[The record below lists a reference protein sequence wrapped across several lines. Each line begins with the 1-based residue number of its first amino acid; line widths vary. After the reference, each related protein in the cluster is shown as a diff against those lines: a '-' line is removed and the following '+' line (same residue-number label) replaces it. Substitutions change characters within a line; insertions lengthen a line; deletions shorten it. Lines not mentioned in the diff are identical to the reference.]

1 MSADR
6 RWTLIAYGYGAL
18 LSAVLG
24 YFMLGLVV
32 QVSDSFGNLLAVQKP
47 TLAELLRDQFS
58 QRAYLR
64 PLLWAQIKLVYD
76 LSGGQYYD
84 WFRGIHVV
92 QVVLL
97 VGLTVSF
104 LRPQR
109 AADVAL
115 VPLSLAVL
123 TGAHT
128 FAPMVREAFPINS
141 FLTIAI
147 CVLATAV
154 LAARDRSRWYTDVLV
169 IVMFVGAVLTVESG
183 ILIWVVCAGAALL
196 KMQGISRRALVVM
209 TVALGLYV
217 VVRMLVFNVGTPS
230 LAERASGF
238 GFGVLEPSE
247 LIARFEGRP
256 WGFYVYNV
264 ISSFSTVLFSEPKGG
279 VWRFIYELTLGS
291 VHPWTAV
298 SVASSAAGT
307 VLVLRYVWMRRQ
319 QFRTLA
325 LEHGDR
331 VVALFVIVL
340 AANAAL
346 SFPYTKNVIMGP
358 AGVFFAAAVYVA
370 ARSSLDNLAA
380 ARSAVPIAAVM
391 VVLSF
396 GWAFREVGTLYNL
409 RRTAAEQRAEW
420 VTVDQWLERQRLVL
434 QGSDARTL
442 RNHLQRDAIW
452 AHPTPSQP
460 TSAWKRWF
468 DIDW

>member
-1 MSADR
+1 
-6 RWTLIAYGYGAL
+6 
-18 LSAVLG
+18 
-24 YFMLGLVV
+24 
-32 QVSDSFGNLLAVQKP
+32 P

-92 QVVLL
+92 PVVLL
-97 VGLTVSF
+97 VGLTVAF

-128 FAPMVREAFPINS
+128 FAPMVREAFPLNS
-141 FLTIAI
+141 LLTIAI

-154 LAARDRSRWYTDVLV
+154 LAARDRARWYTVVLV

-217 VVRMLVFNVGTPS
+217 VVRILVFNVGTPS

-256 WGFYVYNV
+256 WGFYLYNV
-264 ISSFSTVLFSEPKGG
+264 ISSFSTVLFSEPQGG
-279 VWRFIYELTLGS
+279 VWRLS
-291 VHPWTAV
+291 V
-298 SVASSAAGT
+298 
-307 VLVLRYVWMRRQ
+307 
-319 QFRTLA
+319 
-325 LEHGDR
+325 
-331 VVALFVIVL
+331 
-340 AANAAL
+340 
-346 SFPYTKNVIMGP
+346 
-358 AGVFFAAAVYVA
+358 
-370 ARSSLDNLAA
+370 
-380 ARSAVPIAAVM
+380 
-391 VVLSF
+391 
-396 GWAFREVGTLYNL
+396 
-409 RRTAAEQRAEW
+409 
-420 VTVDQWLERQRLVL
+420 
-434 QGSDARTL
+434 
-442 RNHLQRDAIW
+442 
-452 AHPTPSQP
+452 
-460 TSAWKRWF
+460 
-468 DIDW
+468 